1 MNDAQIFNLTAK
13 LSAIHKE
20 LELANN
26 LKLIELYSKFKLP
39 YRFISDLIQDV
50 NRTPE
55 IKEIIRQISSD

>member
-39 YRFISDLIQDV
+39 YHFIYDLIQDV